1 MSVIRGVLQITT
13 LVVVAIALTSK
24 AWCDPNPLCD
34 SLQLIDDLKLGMS
47 VEEIVRARPNVK
59 RLPNPDRLGNDDP
72 LDKSWT
78 DDLLVEGSVD
88 TILGMYSSDKPIF
101 KKSSLAFVIK
111 NRRLVAWSIS
121 MFGTKAEVARHS
133 EEITTCVTQKLGPDY
148 DLRVLLDGQGLF
160 PLILWRQ
167 DEGIVAISASQKMG
181 MRRSGVPRAPL
192 INIKIRVADYE
203 WNCSDSTPEVLLDLT
218 SFEELDLYRDYG
230 LEGLYRPTTG
240 VAAVGQKGLEE
251 NPCITEHPF
260 QHYVNTLHATN
271 VNSEQLHDSDFI
283 YGVRLNLNATDKS
296 EDVFVISAAG
306 QKSDACRWRL
316 YWGTTDRFV
325 SDGEVTLGR
334 FAPPAEDRALWA
346 LYHLQSR
353 PCEGRPSTGILGFLN
368 SSDQD
373 CVDVVVTAFYP
384 GAPGGKLET
393 RRLAA
398 GVSFET
404 WDEFETW
411 FAEQDTGWHIVK
423 ALQVTARPV
432 SELKHQLTGD

>member
-1 MSVIRGVLQITT
+1 MSVIRGVLQITA
-13 LVVVAIALTSK
+13 LVVLAIALTSK

-34 SLQLIDDLKLGMS
+34 SIQLIEDLKLGMS
-47 VEEIVRARPNVK
+47 VEEIVRVMPNVK
-59 RLPNPDRLGNDDP
+59 RAPNIEYSVDGDP

-78 DDLLVEGSVD
+78 SDVLLDRSTESILDLFREEG
-88 TILGMYSSDKPIF
+88 PFF
-101 KKSSLAFVIK
+101 KRSSLALVVE
-111 NRRLVAWSIS
+111 NRRLVAWSVA
-121 MFGTKAEVARHS
+121 FLGTKAEVARYS
-133 EEITTCVTQKLGPDY
+133 EDTARCVTEKLGANY
-148 DLRVLLDGQGLF
+148 DSRVGLTSRGLL
-160 PLILWRQ
+160 PVVVWRR
-167 DEGIVAISASQKMG
+167 EKGFVALSASE
-181 MRRSGVPRAPL
+181 SGIRAPAADEPR
-192 INIKIRVADYE
+192 IQMMIRVAGYE
-203 WNCSDSTPEVLLDLT
+203 WACSEGPAEILLRLT
-218 SFEELDLYRDYG
+218 TLEEQDIYRKYG
-230 LEGLYRPTTG
+230 LEGLYRPNTG
-240 VAAVGQKGLEE
+240 AAAVGQKGSEE
-251 NPCITEHPF
+251 NPCITKHPL

-296 EDVFVISAAG
+296 EDVFVISAAV

-393 RRLAA
+393 RTLAA

-423 ALQVTARPV
+423 ALQVTATPV